1 MNLHTPRRLAF
12 HTYTSLR
19 AGSSRELTHTRPHPA
34 DARARRGHAHPDRSV
49 GWSLRIGA
57 RGLLTHAP
65 VSPHAPHISLVH
77 TPPGCLGTEP
87 LGGAHTFPHARTPR
101 GPASR
106 PEHSPSGSRQGPKG
120 LALAGCGVNPRP
132 VPACSNLCLQVPHH
146 AVSPPTPEL
155 G

>member
-1 MNLHTPRRLAF
+1 MNLHSPRRLAF

-77 TPPGCLGTEP
+77 TPPRVSG
-87 LGGAHTFPHARTPR
+87 HRTPR
-101 GPASR
+101 RRAHVPTRA
-106 PEHSPSGSRQGPKG
+106 HSPGTCLPPRAQPLGLTAGAKG
-120 LALAGCGVNPRP
+120 ASLGWLRGKPTSCTR
-132 VPACSNLCLQVPHH
+132 LQ
-146 AVSPPTPEL
+146 
-155 G
+155 